1 MPFICRK
8 EQCRRRTAS
17 VDNDGDNSDSDCRLR
32 TRTVM
37 FLYTVT
43 ETGKGPSAVCSL
55 QSNSLATIASSI
67 VYTGLLQHCNIQ
79 RKLSP
84 ISLQARILYLYQLCK
99 LVCRDS
105 KMSVESAQK
114 LSSLFAENNDLWLD
128 ASENHAFLKGC
139 ANGTVSTKQFDTWL
153 VQDYMYVTSFHNF
166 LDGIIKSAP
175 EVDNEILN
183 AGMVALNNELTWF
196 RERAKDRGLD
206 LDVAAL
212 PTTIKYKD
220 FMKTMAPADY
230 STQIIALY
238 LIERVYQQA
247 WSVVLERGGKDGM
260 YSLFAVNW
268 GNKEFG
274 QYVDQ
279 LETIAERESTGNKVD
294 PAYLQTLFKEIM
306 SLEIMFW
313 DMAFEADSP

>member
-1 MPFICRK
+1 
-8 EQCRRRTAS
+8 
-17 VDNDGDNSDSDCRLR
+17 
-32 TRTVM
+32 
-37 FLYTVT
+37 
-43 ETGKGPSAVCSL
+43 
-55 QSNSLATIASSI
+55 
-67 VYTGLLQHCNIQ
+67 
-79 RKLSP
+79 
-84 ISLQARILYLYQLCK
+84 
-99 LVCRDS
+99 
-105 KMSVESAQK
+105 MSVENALK
-114 LSSLFAENNDLWLD
+114 LSSLFAKNNDLWLD

-175 EVDNEILN
+175 EVDTEILN
-183 AGMVALNNELTWF
+183 TGMVALNNELTWF

-212 PTTIKYKD
+212 PTTIKYKE
-220 FMKTMAPADY
+220 FMKTMAPTDY

-238 LIERVYQQA
+238 LIERVYQKA

-268 GNKEFG
+268 GNKDFG
-274 QYVDQ
+274 LYVDQ
-279 LETIAERESTGNKVD
+279 LETIAERESTGHKVD